1 MAGAIYCAPMPLFG
15 ASGERIGYEIY
26 PHPES
31 APPLVLLH
39 GFTASKASFE
49 ANIVGLREYFTVIT
63 VELLGHGDS
72 DAPDDPIL
80 YRPERAIRRILQLL
94 DHLGYQRVLLCGHS
108 LGGAL
113 ALRLALDAPEWVAG
127 LIVINSS
134 SAAGNPAWREAAR
147 PRMQE
152 MADRLRAEGS
162 TDFMKSTRLYPAH
175 SKRLDPLSRV
185 LLTRDFDRLKP
196 EGLAGTAESLVID
209 VNAWE
214 RHPVLSVPMLLVV
227 GEKDADFAPNA
238 AGFME
243 RFPPDLTRT
252 VRLPLAGHAA
262 NIEQPKEFE
271 DALVQFARDIAYLPL
286 AVQPAGD
293 GNRMLT
299 ALGGSL
305 VVAGLGL
312 LAAAVIFTGGN
323 DKKDNNLLAA
333 APEVTTSAPSAIA
346 SVAGTRNTGPAQAV
360 TPGPNA
366 TVSTLAT
373 SPTATATVGA
383 ATATNPPATAA
394 ATTAPP
400 TSTRAPATAVPTNT
414 PEPTATPTSAPT
426 ATATSSG
433 PRAAISGPA
442 AAAVGETV
450 VLYDASSPAT
460 LTRKWAYPG
469 GASVEAGVSF
479 TPQTAACYTVTM
491 TAYFPGGQVLSTA
504 KSISVG
510 GVACN

>member
-1 MAGAIYCAPMPLFG
+1 MPVFG
-15 ASGERIGYEIY
+15 AAGERIGYEIY

-31 APPLVLLH
+31 APPIVLVH

-49 ANIVGLREYFTVIT
+49 ANLHGLREYFTVIT

-72 DAPDDPIL
+72 DAPDDAIL

-134 SAAGNPAWREAAR
+134 SAAGNPAWRDAAR
-147 PRMQE
+147 PRMEE
-152 MADRLRAEGS
+152 MAARLRAEGS
-162 TDFMKSTRLYPAH
+162 TAFMKGTRLYPAH
-175 SKRLDPLSRV
+175 SKRLDPISKE

-196 EGLAGTAESLVID
+196 EGLAGTAESLVVD

-238 AGFME
+238 DAFME
-243 RFPPDLTRT
+243 RFPPDLARQ

-262 NIEQPKEFE
+262 NIEQPREFE
-271 DALVQFARDIAYLPL
+271 EAVVQFARDIAYLPL
-286 AVQPAGD
+286 ATPPEGNN
-293 GNRMLT
+293 NRMLT

-312 LAAAVIFTGGN
+312 LAAAVIFTGGKD
-323 DKKDNNLLAA
+323 DKGKSGVLAA
-333 APEVTTSAPSAIA
+333 APEVTSTSASGPVAT
-346 SVAGTRNTGPAQAV
+346 VAGTRATGPAQAV

-373 SPTATATVGA
+373 SPTTPA
-383 ATATNPPATAA
+383 ATATA
-394 ATTAPP
+394 
-400 TSTRAPATAVPTNT
+400 APATATATRPA
-414 PEPTATPTSAPT
+414 PTATTQAAATATPQPTDTPAPT
-426 ATATSSG
+426 ATATAVPATATPSG
-433 PRAAISGPA
+433 PRAAISGPSSA
-442 AAAVGETV
+442 GVGEAV
-450 VLYDASSPAT
+450 VLYDASSPRPLRTDWQTPAGPQN
-460 LTRKWAYPG
+460 AV
-469 GASVEAGVSF
+469 SGVSF
-479 TPQTAACYTVTM
+479 TAASPGCYTVSM
-491 TAYFPGGQVLSTA
+491 TAYFQSGQVLSA
-504 KSISVG
+504 ARVIAIG
-510 GVACN
+510 GAACAN

>member
-1 MAGAIYCAPMPLFG
+1 MPLFG
-15 ASGERIGYEIY
+15 APGERIGYELY

-49 ANIVGLREYFTVIT
+49 ANLAGFQEHFTVIT

-134 SAAGNPAWREAAR
+134 SAAGNPAWREASR

-162 TDFMKSTRLYPAH
+162 TEFMKSTRLYPAH
-175 SKRLDPLSRV
+175 SKRLDPLSRE

-209 VNAWE
+209 VNVWE

-262 NIEQPKEFE
+262 NIEQPREFE
-271 DALVQFARDIAYLPL
+271 AAVVQFARDIAYLPL
-286 AVQPAGD
+286 AAPRGEE
-293 GNRMLT
+293 GNHKLT
-299 ALGGSL
+299 ALGGAL

-323 DKKDNNLLAA
+323 DKKDNTLLAA
-333 APEVTTSAPSAIA
+333 EPETTSVAPGAVA
-346 SVAGTRNTGPAQAV
+346 SVAGTRITGPAQAV
-360 TPGPNA
+360 TPGPNV

-373 SPTATATVGA
+373 SPTVATVAATPTTAPATATPA
-383 ATATNPPATAA
+383 PPTPTTRPA
-394 ATTAPP
+394 ATTAP
-400 TSTRAPATAVPTNT
+400 TDT

-426 ATATSSG
+426 ATATPSG
-433 PRAAISGPA
+433 PRAAISGPSTA
-442 AAAVGETV
+442 SVGETV
-450 VLYDASSPAT
+450 VLYDASSPQPI
-460 LTRKWAYPG
+460 TRTWTYPG
-469 GASVEAGVSF
+469 GSSKEAGVSF
-479 TPQTAACYTVTM
+479 TPATPACYTVSM
-491 TAYFPGGQVLSTA
+491 TAYFPSGVLTTA
-504 KSISVG
+504 KSIAVG
-510 GVACN
+510 GVACGN